1 MKQNLVILFG
11 AFLMMVGCRD
21 PYVQVPIA
29 ATATVAQNWTEVRP
43 AEPLRWTKPV
53 QEFSFHIDTPHQRST
68 QVEIV
73 GPGGEHFIPEVEL
86 VTVSGKTIVMD
97 GHGFWGEEMCFD
109 WSKGAAGMEPIQAIR
124 IRSRVPLQISNLIW
138 RGYDP
143 AEVKR

>member
-1 MKQNLVILFG
+1 MRRSLAVLFG
-11 AFLMMVGCRD
+11 AFLTMVGCRD

-29 ATATVAQNWTEVRP
+29 PTATVTQDWTEVRP
-43 AEPLRWTKPV
+43 RKPLHWTKPV
-53 QEFSFHIDTPHQRST
+53 QEFSFHIDTPHQQST

-86 VTVSGKTIVMD
+86 ITMSGKTMAMQ
-97 GHGFWGEEMCFD
+97 GHGFWGEEMYFD
-109 WSKGAAGMEPIQAIR
+109 WGKGGSGMGPIQAIR